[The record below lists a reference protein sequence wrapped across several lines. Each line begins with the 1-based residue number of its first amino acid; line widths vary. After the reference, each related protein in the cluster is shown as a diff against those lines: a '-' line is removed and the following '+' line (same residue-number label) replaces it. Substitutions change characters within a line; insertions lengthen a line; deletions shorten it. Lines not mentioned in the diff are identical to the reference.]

1 MEEKKINWLNIVSLS
16 ITVLL
21 AMFKSDTNALVIYP
35 IIGVILV
42 IVIINIILTKT
53 KSNKNLSN
61 TAVVVKTKKY
71 TQYLWNLV
79 KANKKQMQ
87 KEVNIS
93 DLKRLQ
99 KKNKRVLDYFE
110 NKSLGK
116 KQEYVN
122 LDKEKQTLISN
133 FVKKN
138 NKYVTSEMIK
148 VNKPY
153 DKVVKESNQS
163 QTIQVYNVLYE
174 TIHDLERILLQLE
187 QHSLRI
193 KLGKY
198 VVKCSNNIDETVHAY
213 VDLIG
218 WTHILLGDNK
228 KGFASIQSGI
238 DLINY
243 KLNSLEKNTPEYFKY
258 VLLKARALRHIGTTY
273 YTYRSKKDKFVK
285 EKLLEAIALIS
296 DKDVVDYY
304 NSTPSL
310 KEKYGKMMFGL
321 KYNVLLYDYYVALE
335 NKDEIGEKINIISK
349 GVEELRKEVD
359 SSDFDDNH
367 RMVKVL
373 TLQNQIEKNK
383 ILQSKTLDD
392 DRSKE
397 WTNQLHK
404 DLHSIEAVLNKNI
417 YFDEAMEVYICQKV
431 DELYSNVERIF
442 VNKTRD

>member
-1 MEEKKINWLNIVSLS
+1 MEEKKINWMNIVSLS

-21 AMFKSDTNALVIYP
+21 AIFKSDTNALVIYP

-110 NKSLGK
+110 NKGLGK
-116 KQEYVN
+116 KQKSIN
-122 LDKEKQTLISN
+122 LDQEKQTLIEN

-163 QTIQVYNVLYE
+163 QTIQVYNVLYA

-243 KLNSLEKNTPEYFKY
+243 KLNSLEKNTPEYYKY

-296 DKDVVDYY
+296 EKDVVDYY

-310 KEKYGKMMFGL
+310 KETYGKMMFGL

-349 GVEELRKEVD
+349 GVE
-359 SSDFDDNH
+359 
-367 RMVKVL
+367 
-373 TLQNQIEKNK
+373 
-383 ILQSKTLDD
+383 
-392 DRSKE
+392 
-397 WTNQLHK
+397 
-404 DLHSIEAVLNKNI
+404 
-417 YFDEAMEVYICQKV
+417 
-431 DELYSNVERIF
+431 
-442 VNKTRD
+442 

>member
-1 MEEKKINWLNIVSLS
+1 
-16 ITVLL
+16 
-21 AMFKSDTNALVIYP
+21 
-35 IIGVILV
+35 
-42 IVIINIILTKT
+42 
-53 KSNKNLSN
+53 
-61 TAVVVKTKKY
+61 
-71 TQYLWNLV
+71 
-79 KANKKQMQ
+79 MQ

-110 NKSLGK
+110 NKGLGK
-116 KQEYVN
+116 KQKSIN
-122 LDKEKQTLISN
+122 LDQEKQTLIEN

-163 QTIQVYNVLYE
+163 QTIQVYNVLYA

-243 KLNSLEKNTPEYFKY
+243 KLNSLEKNTPEYYKY

-296 DKDVVDYY
+296 EKDVVDYY

-310 KEKYGKMMFGL
+310 KETYGKMMFGL

-383 ILQSKTLDD
+383 ILQSKTLTD

-404 DLHSIEAVLNKNI
+404 DLHSIETVLNKNI

-442 VNKTRD
+442 VNKTKD